1 MGEVM
6 EFCTTVCRM
15 FKENTILKVTT
26 TIITLTVLAVSIQNV
41 YAEAKKKEQI
51 IARWEEQLPED
62 HWIKNDNGK
71 LATIYPNVCG
81 ILATEYDMA
90 TSIVGQTGDV
100 GTVMGKVMEAEK
112 GFWKRK
118 YELRYADTG
127 EKVTKTIEMKPGES
141 VSLNFYYDN
150 DIQKYDITE
159 EDFPYSYQLWVLSCT
174 EDTKIATIHD
184 GILTANNAGQTLL
197 QIYCD
202 GEIWEYPVIVN

>member
-1 MGEVM
+1 MIKKI
-6 EFCTTVCRM
+6 TI
-15 FKENTILKVTT
+15 KE
-26 TIITLTVLAVSIQNV
+26 VLAVILAAWGVASIIQNTFE
-41 YAEAKKKEQI
+41 EAKKKEQI

-118 YELRYADTG
+118 YELRYASTG
-127 EKVTKTIEMKPGES
+127 KK
-141 VSLNFYYDN
+141 
-150 DIQKYDITE
+150 
-159 EDFPYSYQLWVLSCT
+159 
-174 EDTKIATIHD
+174 
-184 GILTANNAGQTLL
+184 
-197 QIYCD
+197 
-202 GEIWEYPVIVN
+202 